1 MTNNQPLTLFKYLN
15 KYSIQ
20 LRLAYCYGFLHRSTY
35 NCLHLR
41 QVFYTWFM
49 RLFAFTLPICSL
61 YRFWDLL
68 LADANRPAADPSKPD
83 AEAKPARHALI
94 DLAFGGAVEM
104 GFGCWE
110 VWWVWFTPWKLHIL
124 KQKWK
129 FGSDDVF
136 FFNWVILG
144 SLLVLLLLW
153 VGGRFRLW
161 SQDVILMFWRFGGRK
176 KFHVRLLRGVRWNR
190 MHRWWNRCKKN
201 NRRVAEEGRKV
212 FWNWLVR

>member
-1 MTNNQPLTLFKYLN
+1 MGFFTDPL
-15 KYSIQ
+15 
-20 LRLAYCYGFLHRSTY
+20 ADW
-35 NCLHLR
+35 LHLR

-110 VWWVWFTPWKLHIL
+110 VWWVFLHPEKFTFWT
-124 KQKWK
+124 QEWK

-136 FFNWVILG
+136 FQLG
-144 SLLVLLLLW
+144 D
-153 VGGRFRLW
+153 F
-161 SQDVILMFWRFGGRK
+161 
-176 KFHVRLLRGVRWNR
+176 
-190 MHRWWNRCKKN
+190 
-201 NRRVAEEGRKV
+201 
-212 FWNWLVR
+212 

>member
-35 NCLHLR
+35 NWLHLR

-104 GFGCWE
+104 GFGCWG
-110 VWWVWFTPWKLHIL
+110 VWWVWFTSWKIHIL
-124 KQKWK
+124 NAKMEVW
-129 FGSDDVF
+129 FRF
-136 FFNWVILG
+136 FFFSIGLFSRFVA
-144 SLLVLLLLW
+144 SFVAT
-153 VGGRFRLW
+153 VGWRGVRLW
-161 SQDVILMFWRFGGRK
+161 SQDDGDVLEVG
-176 KFHVRLLRGVRWNR
+176 RWNG
-190 MHRWWNRCKKN
+190 CPKKDPT
-201 NRRVAEEGRKV
+201 EEWQKKV
-212 FWNWLVR
+212 EKYPGTA